1 MKAIEFCT
9 EEATFVLAV
18 WNDTTGR
25 VVVNEDNVI
34 CFELK
39 NREEI
44 IIELK

>member
-1 MKAIEFCT
+1 MKAIESYT
-9 EEATFVLAV
+9 EEATFVPEV
-18 WNDTTGR
+18 WNDTVER
-25 VVVNEDNVI
+25 AVVNGDNTI